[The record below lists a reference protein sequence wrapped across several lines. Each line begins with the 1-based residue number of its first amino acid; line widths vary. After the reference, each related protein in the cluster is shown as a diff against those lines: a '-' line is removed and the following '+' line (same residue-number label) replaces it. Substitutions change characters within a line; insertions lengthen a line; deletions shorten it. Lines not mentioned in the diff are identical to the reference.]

1 MPLWLLSPVEKIP
14 KKRTFVLKAH
24 LRAIFREHG
33 RQRGGMWMK
42 RRRMGRMGRMGREV
56 NFILISISSSA
67 VDHCHSYC
75 QRLQLPGNVPS
86 VPARSTV
93 ARGVEWSGS
102 EGRWEDFP
110 ASGFVENCCHWI
122 SKNHTTWCVRAG
134 HTYWSTTFQNLWNP
148 RSPMHCNGC
157 NTRWGC
163 VCATVFLFAPVVGPI
178 RSCKGATNTK
188 PSEVM
193 SLQTFDLFTLLN
205 ILHILIRINRCFV

>member
-14 KKRTFVLKAH
+14 QKRTFVLKAH
-24 LRAIFREHG
+24 LRAIFREQG

-42 RRRMGRMGRMGREV
+42 RRRMGRMGREV
-56 NFILISISSSA
+56 KFILISISSSA

-110 ASGFVENCCHWI
+110 AAGFVENCCHWI
-122 SKNHTTWCVRAG
+122 SKNHTTCVWGPVTHIGQQLSKTFEIPGAQCIAMVVTQDEDVCVPQFFYLHQLLVQQEVAKVQQTQSRRKWC
-134 HTYWSTTFQNLWNP
+134 YCKLLICSPSCWIFYTFLKN
-148 RSPMHCNGC
+148 
-157 NTRWGC
+157 
-163 VCATVFLFAPVVGPI
+163 
-178 RSCKGATNTK
+178 K
-188 PSEVM
+188 
-193 SLQTFDLFTLLN
+193 
-205 ILHILIRINRCFV
+205 

>member
-24 LRAIFREHG
+24 LRAIFREQG

-42 RRRMGRMGRMGREV
+42 RRRMGRMGREV

-163 VCATVFLFAPVVGPI
+163 VCATVFLFAPVVGPT